1 MMTITPQLLDA
12 FRYFRAESNAATILI
27 RIGNEYAVCSK
38 GPNGK
43 DSISSIP
50 VDKLGWAMWNYGPAH
65 SIAIISQRN
74 SAGEFD
80 IPDIQRMETE
90 KCLDY

>member
-1 MMTITPQLLDA
+1 MMTVTPQLLDA

-27 RIGNEYAVCSK
+27 RIGNEYAVCSR
-38 GPNGK
+38 
-43 DSISSIP
+43 DSDGEDYISSIP

-65 SIAIISQRN
+65 SVEVISQRN

-80 IPDIQRMETE
+80 IPDIQRMEIE
-90 KCLDY
+90 KFLDY